1 MVDVYQLLRT
11 DHYFSDAGGYLTV
24 CDLAD
29 AAERGPH
36 HTFSNTAGR
45 WSRSM
50 HPNKK
55 LLAHEYVN
63 VTSTVRPNAN
73 DWKPEPPYFVS
84 RPYGRHETHFDWD
97 RRLPLS
103 APSTSLA
110 SNCYPQ
116 VPFGRSSPC
125 SQYYMKSRCFARV
138 KLLVLAVCGGPT

>member
-1 MVDVYQLLRT
+1 M
-11 DHYFSDAGGYLTV
+11 TV

-29 AAERGPH
+29 AAEHGHPH

-55 LLAHEYVN
+55 ILAHEYVD

-73 DWKPEPPYFVS
+73 HWKPEPLYFVS

-97 RRLPLS
+97 RRCTLS
-103 APSTSLA
+103 TPSTRFVSRPIAIDKFLLGDLPAALNTKSNLA
-110 SNCYPQ
+110 ALR
-116 VPFGRSSPC
+116 G
-125 SQYYMKSRCFARV
+125 
-138 KLLVLAVCGGPT
+138 